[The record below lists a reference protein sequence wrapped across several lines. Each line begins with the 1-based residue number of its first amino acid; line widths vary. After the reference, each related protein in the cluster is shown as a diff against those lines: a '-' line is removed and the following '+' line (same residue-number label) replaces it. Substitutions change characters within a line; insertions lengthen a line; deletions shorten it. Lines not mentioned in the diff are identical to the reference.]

1 MGDVEISMQQL
12 EEGEEKEETAA
23 ALKERHKMLSQMER
37 NPQVSLLKALNIPLE
52 VLLRYTYFPLFSNK
66 SRPFCL
72 VSVMVSIL
80 VSLRYFLLVFC
91 LFLLTNGVT
100 YVRSLL
106 ESMCMCSPVHMAA
119 QRPMIYDFLREI
131 SALGICHY
139 SIDSSVIRHLGSV
152 HAHVIVVAL
161 QSHLFC
167 NICQYPVS
175 RLLFNGVNEQKHS
188 FPSII
193 SSIFMSFDLH
203 QNMILS

>member
-12 EEGEEKEETAA
+12 EEGEETAA
-23 ALKERHKMLSQMER
+23 ALKEQHKMLSQMEK

-66 SRPFCL
+66 CSPFCL

-80 VSLRYFLLVFC
+80 VSLGYFLLVFC

-100 YVRSLL
+100 YVRNLL

-119 QRPMIYDFLREI
+119 QRRPMIYDFLREI

-139 SIDSSVIRHLGSV
+139 SIDSSVIWHLGSV

-193 SSIFMSFDLH
+193 SSIFTSFDLH

>member
-1 MGDVEISMQQL
+1 MQQL